1 VAWNRAIPCV
11 QPGGKL
17 LLIRFLGVRT
27 PNQSMAAHTLAGP
40 RTPGVRAQRGGVPTA
55 TLFAFVCYAILP
67 VLQTRN
73 SASTPGV
80 PRSAD
85 AFGMLASLA
94 SVNCKHYMLFKFPT
108 ARFHA
113 SRVSK
118 YHTECFHAP
127 VLTPGH
133 WWHRWPHAD

>member
-1 VAWNRAIPCV
+1 MVAR
-11 QPGGKL
+11 
-17 LLIRFLGVRT
+17 
-27 PNQSMAAHTLAGP
+27 TLAGP

-73 SASTPGV
+73 SASTPGL

-94 SVNCKHYMLFKFPT
+94 PVNCKHNT
-108 ARFHA
+108 ACCLNFLMHVFTLLVEPNATLNVFMPR
-113 SRVSK
+113 
-118 YHTECFHAP
+118 C
-127 VLTPGH
+127 
-133 WWHRWPHAD
+133 